1 MLDNLIDSSIYQKG
15 ASLDK
20 LQEAIRIVL
29 EIIENLDEAALKQ
42 LLGGNQND
50 IDTLLRK
57 LVTETYVS
65 LYGNE
70 MSIQADSSLGVY
82 NPNNG
87 FYLEKLNNTV
97 EETLRIE
104 SLTYFL
110 ISVMPDF
117 EMNWHHVEW
126 AEAIQTY
133 LQLCIL
139 AARGHGKS
147 YMFSNAYPM
156 WRLYRYSKF
165 SKRKELS
172 SLGKEGYMFS
182 FSKTQAVKLLRT
194 CKETISNNDIL
205 RDKLKPGSDGW
216 AETKI
221 ELKNGTRIIVES
233 AGASTRGAHPGW
245 IVVDDFL
252 KDNVLY
258 SKDQRDKY
266 TNYFYSVI
274 KPMLEPG
281 GQIIV
286 VGTPFHAEDL
296 YGNLKEKKGYHV
308 REYPSIFPD
317 GKILWSNRFTLKYLL
332 AEKNIIGSVNFSR
345 EYLVRPISNESSIFP
360 YDILEKSLKGM
371 TNYKMVNNI
380 ESFPIKF
387 KRTVIGVDL
396 AISAKVG
403 ADYTVFAV
411 LGLDEEDNIWI
422 LKIVRLHGKSYQEQI
437 SHLKKLNIDFRPD
450 IIQIESNGFQAMFS
464 QAADSE
470 GLPVH
475 SDATTSKSKNDL
487 KTGLP
492 GIALLFE
499 RGKIKMPIGDAH
511 SKEMKEAVFSEFA
524 SITFT
529 NNGLQAT
536 SGHDDIPM
544 AIHQGV
550 KGLDY
555 RNTGFGVTFA

>member
-1 MLDNLIDSSIYQKG
+1 M
-15 ASLDK
+15 
-20 LQEAIRIVL
+20 RIVL
-29 EIIENLDEAALKQ
+29 EIIENLDDASLQQ
-42 LLGGNQND
+42 LLGGSQND
-50 IDTLLRK
+50 IDVLLRN
-57 LVTETYVS
+57 LVTETYAS
-65 LYGNE
+65 IYGE
-70 MSIQADSSLGVY
+70 SVGDKALSSLGSFD
-82 NPNNG
+82 PNGG
-87 FYLEKLNNTV
+87 FYLDKLTNTV

-110 ISVMPDF
+110 ISVMPNF

-133 LQLCIL
+133 KMLCIL

-147 YMFSNAYPM
+147 YMFSNAYPV
-156 WRLYRYSKF
+156 WRLYRYNKF
-165 SKRKELS
+165 SKRKDLS
-172 SLGKEGYMFS
+172 SLGREGYMFS

-194 CKETISNNDIL
+194 VKETIDDNDIL
-205 RDKLKPGSDGW
+205 RDKLKPSGGDGW

-221 ELKNGTRIIVES
+221 QLKNGTRIIVES

-266 TNYFYSVI
+266 TNYFHSVI

-281 GQIIV
+281 GQLIA
-286 VGTPFHAEDL
+286 VGTPFHSQDL
-296 YGNLKEKKGYHV
+296 YGDLRDKKGFHY
-308 REYPSIFPD
+308 REYPAIFPS
-317 GKILWSNRFTLKYLL
+317 GKLLWSNRFTLEHLL
-332 AEKNIIGSVNFSR
+332 QEKDVLGSINFSR
-345 EYLVRPISNESSIFP
+345 EYLVRPITNDSSIFP
-360 YDILEKSLKGM
+360 FNILEKSLIGM
-371 TNYKMVNNI
+371 TNYKMVNNL

-387 KRTVIGVDL
+387 KRVAIGVDL
-396 AISAKVG
+396 AISANVG
-403 ADYTVFAV
+403 ADFTVYAV
-411 LGLDEEDNIWI
+411 LGLDDEDCIWI
-422 LKIVRLHGKSYQEQI
+422 LKVIRLHGRSYQEQI
-437 SHLKKLNIDFRPD
+437 AHLKKLYVDFRPD

-475 SDATTSKSKNDL
+475 SDATTSKSKTDL

-499 RGKIKMPIGDAH
+499 RGKIKMPIGD
-511 SKEMKEAVFSEFA
+511 KESRDMKDLIFAEFS

-536 SGHDDIPM
+536 NGHDDIPM

-550 KGLDY
+550 KALDY